1 MQKRAIAAATLVF
14 LSLSGCAEMQSKP
27 LLTLNQK
34 ANAAYAAGQMGP
46 ALNDYEALASRS
58 PDDPKIWER
67 LGNLYVLS
75 KQPEKAIAAYRRAIE
90 ITPGNATV
98 FYNMGVLRLRQAW
111 AVLIQAYQST
121 APGDPNKVLIEK
133 LLDGMEKLPV
143 LDIDGKAAASWR
155 LSPPANASKSSTEK
169 RVGAPRE

>member
-1 MQKRAIAAATLVF
+1 MQKRAIAAAILAF

-27 LLTLNQK
+27 LLTLNQR
-34 ANAAYAAGQMGP
+34 ANAAYAAGQVGS
-46 ALNDYEALASRS
+46 ALNDYEALSIRS
-58 PDDPKIWER
+58 PDDPKVWER

-75 KQPEKAIAAYRRAIE
+75 KQPEKAIAAYRRAVE

-121 APGDPNKVLIEK
+121 APGDPNKVLIEN
-133 LLDGMEKLPV
+133 LLNGMEKLPV
-143 LDIDGKAAASWR
+143 LDIDGKSAASWR
-155 LSPPANASKSSTEK
+155 SSPPANANQSGAEK
-169 RVGAPRE
+169 RVGATRE